1 LELVKLI
8 PFEPDEEYPK
18 GDSWYGG
25 GRMALWEGDTAEE
38 TGGGR
43 IFWFETVE
51 RKLALGFG

>member
-1 LELVKLI
+1 LVKLI

-51 RKLALGFG
+51 RKLAVGFG